1 MISTAFISEGTGGK
15 SPNIFSTF
23 GTSELKSWM
32 ADLDIPALADRI
44 FETMRRTFLILIL
57 LTACPAQ
64 KLRFSPVEK
73 AIILARAGD
82 IPSSGPERLARMKE
96 LFLESGCLTVTE
108 QGMPSSETPN
118 LICRLNGGGEG
129 TIIVGANY
137 GQVSPDNWAGAS
149 LLPSLYQSL
158 AARKRRHTFIFVAF
172 ADERKTSTGAQF
184 FAAHMTDAEVK
195 HSQAM
200 IDLDALGLSPTKF
213 WAAHSDKSLVK
224 ALVVVMYALKL
235 PASQVNIAKAGEADS
250 EAFASRHIPQ
260 ITLHSLTREAV
271 AVMHNQQDPAQK
283 FRPNNYYDSYHL
295 ISGYLAYLD
304 ETLKSRPTIK

>member
-1 MISTAFISEGTGGK
+1 
-15 SPNIFSTF
+15 
-23 GTSELKSWM
+23 
-32 ADLDIPALADRI
+32 
-44 FETMRRTFLILIL
+44 MRRAFFIVIVLA
-57 LTACPAQ
+57 ACTAQ

-73 AIILARAGD
+73 DIILARAGN
-82 IPSSGPERLARMKE
+82 IPSSAQERSARMKE
-96 LFLESGCLTVTE
+96 LFLESGCLTVAE
-108 QGMPSSETPN
+108 QNVPASEIPN
-118 LICRLNGGGEG
+118 LICQLKGAGEQ

-158 AARKRRHTFIFVAF
+158 ASRKRRHTFIFVAF
-172 ADERKTSTGAQF
+172 ADEKKTPAAAQF
-184 FAAHMTDAEVK
+184 FVGHMTDAEVK
-195 HSQAM
+195 HSHAM

-213 WAAHSDKSLVK
+213 WAAHSDKELVK

-235 PASQVNIAKAGEADS
+235 PASQVNIAKTGEADS

-271 AVMHNQQDPAQK
+271 VVMHNQQDPPPT

-304 ETLKSRPTIK
+304 ATLKSRPSVK